1 MSAVIYTKLNIFQ
14 LLASEKKTKEKK
26 TQLIAMCI
34 SEAPVRT
41 PTSTHTHTRER
52 LEALN
57 IQVSSG
63 CTGVL
68 WTDQTDGW
76 REETKGWRIVQHHM
90 WSSTPAQENVRHLC
104 LSLSYASVFSQSEK
118 CTLQFGC
125 SVVWMPVQRSERG
138 HLKCSDLKNLLH
150 SNMWQRSTA
159 VLFPGPLSC
168 YLSPFYLHSCQKK
181 CYLKP
186 ETPGTCEMF
195 SPH

>member
-76 REETKGWRIVQHHM
+76 REETKGWRIVQHHTRR
-90 WSSTPAQENVRHLC
+90 SHVILSTCPGKFKTP
-104 LSLSYASVFSQSEK
+104 LSLSFLRFSLLTVWEVYTTVWLFCRLNACPEVRAGSSE
-118 CTLQFGC
+118 
-125 SVVWMPVQRSERG
+125 
-138 HLKCSDLKNLLH
+138 
-150 SNMWQRSTA
+150 
-159 VLFPGPLSC
+159 VLWP
-168 YLSPFYLHSCQKK
+168 
-181 CYLKP
+181 
-186 ETPGTCEMF
+186 
-195 SPH
+195 